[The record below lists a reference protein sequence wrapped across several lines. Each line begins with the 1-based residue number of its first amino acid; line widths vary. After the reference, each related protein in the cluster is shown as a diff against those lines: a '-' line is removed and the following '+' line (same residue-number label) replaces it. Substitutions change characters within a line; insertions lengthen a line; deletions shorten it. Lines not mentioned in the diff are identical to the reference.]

1 MANLHRVFRQ
11 LKQERKR
18 AQKELKHLDEAVSA
32 FRKLVGKAGHRV
44 AARTEQT
51 VEGSTQ
57 AISCRKKENC
67 RGAASAVGEAE
78 TTGTQGVT

>member
-51 VEGSTQ
+51 VRRVRRKLS
-57 AISCRKKENC
+57 AAARKKI
-67 RGAASAVGEAE
+67 AAAQRVRWAKLKQQALKE
-78 TTGTQGVT
+78 